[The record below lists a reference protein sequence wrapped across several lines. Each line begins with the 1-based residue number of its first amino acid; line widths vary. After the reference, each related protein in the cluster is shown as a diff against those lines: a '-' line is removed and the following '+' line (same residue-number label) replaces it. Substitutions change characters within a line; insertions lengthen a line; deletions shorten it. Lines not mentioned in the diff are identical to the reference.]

1 MALEFSGEIAE
12 LYHRYRHG
20 YPIQTVDQIVDGLG
34 LDTQDLAVDLGCGT
48 GQLTTPLAQRIQA
61 VLGLDPEPDMLAK
74 ARQEAQLAG
83 IHNAGWL
90 LASDQTL
97 PLLQTLLGERSIA
110 ALTVAQA
117 LHWMDHRSL
126 FAAARPLLRDGGGI
140 AIVTNGIPLWLH
152 ETDWSKAVRA
162 FLERWLDT
170 SLSSRCGT
178 DPDSQRRYA
187 EDLQHAGYTVT
198 HAAHDE
204 LADLDFE
211 RLAGGVLSALPASA
225 LPRDNRRQTFMREL
239 RDAVGPEERFQ
250 ERVPI
255 KVLIGRR

>member
-1 MALEFSGEIAE
+1 
-12 LYHRYRHG
+12 
-20 YPIQTVDQIVDGLG
+20 
-34 LDTQDLAVDLGCGT
+34 
-48 GQLTTPLAQRIQA
+48 
-61 VLGLDPEPDMLAK
+61 
-74 ARQEAQLAG
+74 
-83 IHNAGWL
+83 
-90 LASDQTL
+90 
-97 PLLQTLLGERSIA
+97 
-110 ALTVAQA
+110 
-117 LHWMDHRSL
+117 MDHRSL
-126 FAAARPLLRDGGGI
+126 FAAARPLLRGGGGI

-211 RLAGGVLSALPASA
+211 HLAGGVLSALPASA
-225 LPRDNRRQTFMREL
+225 FPRDNRHQSFMREL
-239 RDAVGPEERFQ
+239 RDAVGPEGAIPRASAHQGAHRTPLNRPAEECGSHEASAGARGDVPSRRDFSIRLAAGQCRSQPPTAQLATHQ
-250 ERVPI
+250 EHESGGRGSAGAQPASRSSVPALWC
-255 KVLIGRR
+255 VAVVAGAGGGRCTAALGSAVPATMMPRLWRKLP